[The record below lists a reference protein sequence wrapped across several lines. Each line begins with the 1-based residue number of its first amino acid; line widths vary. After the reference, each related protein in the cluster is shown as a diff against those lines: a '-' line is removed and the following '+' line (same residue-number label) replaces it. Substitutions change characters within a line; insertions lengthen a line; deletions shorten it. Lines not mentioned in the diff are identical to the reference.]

1 MKTYLYTP
9 KPTLVLKKLKSGA
22 RLRAELDEIQ
32 LIQSTPHARI
42 LYDPDHG
49 ILVETEN
56 STGLE
61 EIEALFKEKK
71 LPLVHE
77 GENLLIDTL
86 EIGLALLRVMSFLN
100 LLPES
105 PEATGATSHQC

>member
-1 MKTYLYTP
+1 MKKYLYTP

-22 RLRAELDEIQ
+22 RIKAEIDEIQ
-32 LIQSTPHARI
+32 LIQSIPHARI
-42 LYDPDHG
+42 LYDPDNG
-49 ILVETEN
+49 ILIETEN

-61 EIEALFKEKK
+61 EVEALFKEKK

-77 GENLLIDTL
+77 GENLLLNIFEIDNERTKPL
-86 EIGLALLRVMSFLN
+86 MN

-105 PEATGATSHQC
+105 PEATGATS

>member
-61 EIEALFKEKK
+61 EVEALFKEKK
-71 LPLVHE
+71 LPLVYE
-77 GENLLIDTL
+77 GKNLLLGTHETGFVILND
-86 EIGLALLRVMSFLN
+86 LRCQ
-100 LLPES
+100 PES
-105 PEATGATSHQC
+105 PENTDTTSHQC

>member
-32 LIQSTPHARI
+32 LIQNTPHAKI
-42 LYDPDHG
+42 LYDPDQG
-49 ILVETEN
+49 ILIETEN

-61 EIEALFKEKK
+61 EVEALFKEKK
-71 LPLVHE
+71 LPLVYE
-77 GENLLIDTL
+77 GENLFIDT
-86 EIGLALLRVMSFLN
+86 ERAKTLLN
-100 LLPES
+100 TIPES
-105 PEATGATSHQC
+105 PEATGATSQ

>member
-22 RLRAELDEIQ
+22 RISAELDEIQ
-32 LIQSTPHARI
+32 LIQSTPHARV

-49 ILVETEN
+49 IIVEADN
-56 STGLE
+56 SAGLE

-71 LPLVHE
+71 LPFVHE
-77 GENLLIDTL
+77 GENLLTERTIS
-86 EIGLALLRVMSFLN
+86 LLN
-100 LLPES
+100 TIPES
-105 PEATGATSHQC
+105 PEDMDTTSCT

>member
-32 LIQSTPHARI
+32 LIQSTPHAKI

-49 ILVETEN
+49 ILVEAEN
-56 STGLE
+56 PTGLE
-61 EIEALFKEKK
+61 EVEALFKEKK

-77 GENLLIDTL
+77 GEKLLIDTF
-86 EIGLALLRVMSFLN
+86 EIGLALLHDLSCQ
-100 LLPES
+100 
-105 PEATGATSHQC
+105 PEATGATSQQC